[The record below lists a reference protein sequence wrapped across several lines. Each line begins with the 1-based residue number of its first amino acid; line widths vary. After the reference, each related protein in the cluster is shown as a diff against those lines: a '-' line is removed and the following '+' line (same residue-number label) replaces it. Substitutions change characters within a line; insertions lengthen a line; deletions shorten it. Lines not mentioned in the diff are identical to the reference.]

1 MALRDCVAEPQALA
15 LALWQAERLGD
26 EETVEV
32 TLEDGEALG
41 ERVPEVVSLG
51 EWLGERV
58 AEAQEE
64 PLLLP
69 VRLAEAE
76 GQGVE
81 LGELLPVPQWVEVR
95 VAEAQGEALGLSV
108 PLGQAEG
115 EGEREAVSEA
125 DWVPLPVKE
134 PDGLPEGLPVSEGV

>member
-1 MALRDCVAEPQALA
+1 M
-15 LALWQAERLGD
+15 
-26 EETVEV
+26 
-32 TLEDGEALG
+32 
-41 ERVPEVVSLG
+41 
-51 EWLGERV
+51 

-81 LGELLPVPQWVEVR
+81 LGELLPVPQWVELR

-115 EGEREAVSEA
+115 EGEREEVSEA